1 MILFLARFIE
11 HRVAEKQLPLLPR
24 IHGDQNRAISEKLSL
39 LHRYR
44 KPRPPIPV
52 VKRRGRI
59 PKQKKWQEDGRDT
72 NMFFLLR
79 SECYQLLSY
88 WVEILFLKNNPEKD
102 MLCATMTITL
112 TVGVDLGFSW
122 GVSFWFSII
131 QLAKTNQPPSDLSS
145 REAPPCRFTYAGTC

>member
-1 MILFLARFIE
+1 MQTMLPSK

-72 NMFFLLR
+72 HMIYFFAEIGVLLDTQLLGRNFFL
-79 SECYQLLSY
+79 
-88 WVEILFLKNNPEKD
+88 EK
-102 MLCATMTITL
+102 
-112 TVGVDLGFSW
+112 
-122 GVSFWFSII
+122 
-131 QLAKTNQPPSDLSS
+131 
-145 REAPPCRFTYAGTC
+145 